1 MMGNGNVTLQN
12 LVKQLLGK
20 LLNLIFAKEKYLIN
34 IFSELDLHVANKS
47 YVVITEPDLWQDPH
61 AVLEY
66 QIDDTRAE
74 IEATCTAYGGKP
86 VPEFHW

>member
-1 MMGNGNVTLQN
+1 MRR
-12 LVKQLLGK
+12 LLFLK
-20 LLNLIFAKEKYLIN
+20 LLLKDSF

-61 AVLEY
+61 AVVEY

>member
-1 MMGNGNVTLQN
+1 MMGNGDVTFQN
-12 LVKQLLGK
+12 LAKQWLGEK
-20 LLNLIFAKEKYLIN
+20 TFIFEITPYDSF

-61 AVLEY
+61 AVVEY
-66 QIDDTRAE
+66 QIDDARAE

>member
-1 MMGNGNVTLQN
+1 MDIFILVN
-12 LVKQLLGK
+12 L
-20 LLNLIFAKEKYLIN
+20 
-34 IFSELDLHVANKS
+34 FSELELHVANQS

-61 AVLEY
+61 AVIEY
-66 QIDDTRAE
+66 QIDESRAE